1 MNMRE
6 PPFWWR
12 APSIEATLLAPAA
25 AIYGWVA
32 ARRFAQEGI
41 RTGVPVVCVGNLT
54 LGGAGKTP
62 MALTIAR
69 ILSEAGEAPVLLS
82 RGYGGQFRGPVL
94 VDPAKHRAIEVGD
107 EPLLLAR
114 AAPTVVARD
123 RAAGARAAVA
133 AGATAVVMDD
143 GFQNPA
149 LAKNFSVLVMDKRRG
164 LGNGRVFPA
173 GPLRAPLEP
182 QMRRADALVVVG
194 ESPMSQVIV
203 DAAKPR
209 GIPVFRAALVPDGH
223 MMAGLAGR
231 SVLAFAG
238 IGDPEKF
245 FATLKNAGVKVAATR
260 PFADHHRYSRAEAD
274 ALSAEAARA
283 GLTLVTTEKD
293 MARLK
298 DDATLAGLATR
309 AEALPVTLA
318 LDEEE
323 AFRTLLLSRLIAA
336 RAT

>member
-1 MNMRE
+1 
-6 PPFWWR
+6 
-12 APSIEATLLAPAA
+12 
-25 AIYGWVA
+25 
-32 ARRFAQEGI
+32 
-41 RTGVPVVCVGNLT
+41 
-54 LGGAGKTP
+54 
-62 MALTIAR
+62 
-69 ILSEAGEAPVLLS
+69 
-82 RGYGGQFRGPVL
+82 
-94 VDPAKHRAIEVGD
+94 
-107 EPLLLAR
+107 
-114 AAPTVVARD
+114 
-123 RAAGARAAVA
+123 
-133 AGATAVVMDD
+133 MDD

-323 AFRTLLLSRLIAA
+323 SFRTLLLSRLIAA